1 MVNYGNITP
10 LRQDAAPLDMNKSTP
25 QINGK
30 VALIT
35 GITGQDGAYLSEFLL
50 DKGYTVHG
58 IKRRSSSLNTERID
72 HLYLDPHTTDTKFIL
87 HHGDTTDATTMIR
100 LIQQIQPD
108 EIYHLAAQSHVHV
121 SFEMAEYT
129 ANADALGTLRILEAI
144 RLLNL
149 REKTRFYQ
157 ASTSEMYGNYPQDLK
172 DENTP
177 FHPVSPYGAAKLYAY
192 WVTVNYRNAY
202 GLYAS
207 NGILFNH
214 ESPRRGRTFISKKVT
229 RAAILISQGMEDCLY
244 IGNLN
249 AERDWGHAKDFV
261 RGMYLIMQ
269 HPQPDDFVLATGR
282 NETVRY
288 FIEKAFELVG
298 MKIEWRGTGVDEVG
312 VDTVSGKTVVR
323 VDSHYYRANELHSLR
338 GNYNKAKKEL
348 NWEPETTLEELIREM
363 IESDLAEIEGEGG
376 ITHKTPVT

>member
-1 MVNYGNITP
+1 
-10 LRQDAAPLDMNKSTP
+10 MNKSTP

-229 RAAILISQGMEDCLY
+229 RAAILISKGMEDCLY

-312 VDTVSGKTVVR
+312 IDTVSGKTVVR